1 VRVKDVQASESRRRG
16 WRSGPDVV
24 GKFGGHTEGL
34 EVFDRG
40 GHKTQLL
47 FSFPGK
53 GWIKKGVLVWVV
65 W

>member
-1 VRVKDVQASESRRRG
+1 
-16 WRSGPDVV
+16 V

-53 GWIKKGVLVWVV
+53 GWN
-65 W
+65 